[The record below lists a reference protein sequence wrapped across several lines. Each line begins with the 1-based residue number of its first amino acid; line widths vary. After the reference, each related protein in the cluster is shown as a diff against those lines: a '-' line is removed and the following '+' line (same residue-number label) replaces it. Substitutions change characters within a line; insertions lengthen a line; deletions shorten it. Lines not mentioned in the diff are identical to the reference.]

1 MHGVYP
7 DFIRRGR
14 GRAAGSGAGINRPK
28 TFEIA
33 VVVLRPAPVIPLT
46 IPLSPA
52 IPRADVLVGVAI
64 EPTPLPRAVG
74 RTLPH

>member
-7 DFIRRGR
+7 DFIRR

-74 RTLPH
+74 RTVPH